1 MVIVGQIEEFRE
13 PQMELPSLIDGIGDD
28 LGLERLRPC
37 RGRLLTYL
45 DFNRIDAPG
54 SYLLPIRLPPPFAE
68 DATSLRRGRSGYGTI
83 IPFRTELPPY

>member
-13 PQMELPSLIDGIGDD
+13 PQIELPSLIDGIGDD

-45 DFNRIDAPG
+45 DFNRIDTLT
-54 SYLLPIRLPPPFAE
+54 STVLTRLAHIY
-68 DATSLRRGRSGYGTI
+68 SR
-83 IPFRTELPPY
+83 